1 MGAHIGKA
9 VFSHDIQI
17 YPCNSGGILDMKK
30 KKFTKLRNIPE
41 SQDHHTVGK
50 ETTSRNIY
58 AVHFIVTFCFILG
71 ICKLSGKDDFY

>member
-30 KKFTKLRNIPE
+30 KK
-41 SQDHHTVGK
+41 
-50 ETTSRNIY
+50 IY
-58 AVHFIVTFCFILG
+58 KAEEH
-71 ICKLSGKDDFY
+71 S